1 MFYLAPAPP
10 VTLTT
15 TVGEAFL
22 SLDDGADASKQV
34 VPALYNTQPGTL
46 TQGEYTPQITT
57 LYLEVYLPQVQTAGG
72 FSCHCH

>member
-15 TVGEAFL
+15 TVGGAL

-34 VPALYNTQPGTL
+34 VPALYATQPGTL
-46 TQGEYTPQITT
+46 TQGVYTPQMVA
-57 LYLEVYLPQVQTAGG
+57 LYLEVYLSQVQTAGG
-72 FSCHCH
+72 FSCYH